1 MFGQK
6 TSSSSSGFSN
16 MFGGKLSKLTTGKLK
31 DAMQAAGE
39 QLSAKAASAVEKA
52 NQAMAEA
59 VSAFLKLIL
68 KMPLCLYVYLIADKL
83 SDFSYIY
90 FLSNC

>member
-59 VSAFLKLIL
+59 VSAFLELIL
-68 KMPLCLYVYLIADKL
+68 SIKNAFMFICCMNCGQNLQN
-83 SDFSYIY
+83 Y
-90 FLSNC
+90 FLPNC